1 MGRGAAL
8 LSETWPRQWRP
19 WIAAVLQ
26 TAVNVGIVLAMA
38 AVWVLSAFGY
48 RVVFLIG
55 ILPAL
60 MVVWIFRAVPET
72 EEWHAAKTKAGGN
85 APRIVDLFRGPLLRT
100 TILVIAVC
108 SLSLS
113 AHWAFMFW
121 SLQHF
126 RTVPGIAE
134 LSDGQKTNGPAWR

>member
-1 MGRGAAL
+1 M
-8 LSETWPRQWRP
+8 
-19 WIAAVLQ
+19 LQ
-26 TAVNVGIVLAMA
+26 TAVNVGVVLAMA
-38 AVWVLSAFGY
+38 AVWIMSALGFGH
-48 RVVFLIG
+48 RAVFLIG

-72 EEWHAAKTKAGGN
+72 EEWHAAKTQAGGN
-85 APRIVDLFRGPLLRT
+85 VPRIVDLFRGPLRRT

-121 SLQHF
+121 YLQHF
-126 RTVPGIAE
+126 RTLPGIAE
-134 LSDGQKTNGPAWR
+134 LSDWPGRPNGPAWR